1 MKNISISPIEA
12 LKSMAV
18 NRELIIALIRRDA
31 FGRYRG
37 SFMGVIWSF
46 ITPILMLMVYTFVFS
61 SVFKMKWSAS
71 SDSNLE
77 FSLIMF
83 SGLIVFNLFSECANR
98 SPGLIISNVSYV
110 KKVIFPLEIL
120 SVTMLGSAVIHMSIN
135 FTVWLIAYFI
145 LFGAPPLTIFL
156 LPIVILP
163 LLLIILGISWFLASL
178 GVYIK
183 DITQFIGMLITILM
197 FLSPIFYPVSS
208 IPESYRS
215 LLQLN
220 PLTQVLENVR
230 GVLFW
235 GNVPNIYSWTQFFI
249 ISVLVSWIGYA
260 WFQITRKGFADV
272 L

>member
-1 MKNISISPIEA
+1 MKKFSISPLEA

-18 NRELIIALIRRDA
+18 NLELIIALTRRDA

-37 SFMGVIWSF
+37 SFIGVIWSF
-46 ITPILMLMVYTFVFS
+46 INPILMLMVYTFIFS
-61 SVFKMKWSAS
+61 SVFKMKWSDS
-71 SDSNLE
+71 SNSNQE

-83 SGLIVFNLFSECANR
+83 SGLIVFNLFSECVNR
-98 SPGLIISNVSYV
+98 SPGLIISNINYV

-120 SVTMLGSAVIHMSIN
+120 SVTLLGSAVIHMFIN
-135 FTVWLIAYFI
+135 FIVWLIAYLI
-145 LFGAPPLTIFL
+145 LFGAPPITIFL
-156 LPIVILP
+156 FPIIILP

-183 DITQFIGMLITILM
+183 DITQFTGTLVTILM
-197 FLSPIFYPVSS
+197 FLSPIFYPLAA

-215 LLQLN
+215 VIQLN

-235 GNVPNIYSWTQFFI
+235 GSVPDLYSWLQFFL
-249 ISVLVSWIGYA
+249 ISVLVSWIGFA
-260 WFQITRKGFADV
+260 WFQITKKSFADA